1 MLHFSPLKQSI
12 IWFLVVIGLVFA
24 LPNVLPERIRGGQD
38 VVGTLPSF
46 VPSKTVN
53 LGLDLQGGTHLLYEV
68 DVSSVKQAKLEAA
81 VDDARQ
87 FLRSEKPIIPA
98 TGFRIVDS
106 TVSFRL
112 ARPAQMDLALKRLE
126 PINTVDQAS
135 LLTGGAKPPFVIESD
150 PVSGRIS
157 YTLEDEALEKEIRDA
172 VARSIEVIRQRI
184 DELGTRE
191 PTIQRKGDDR
201 IIVEVPGKSDPE
213 RIKELVGQTAKMTF
227 HMLDTSVSIGEA
239 MAGRIPPGAKLVES
253 VNPSEPNVL
262 IRRRPLVDGEDLIDS
277 KPSFN
282 QSGQPAVSFRFN
294 GKGARRFG
302 KATAE
307 NVGRRFA
314 IVLDDRVISAPVI
327 NSPILGGS
335 GIIEGGFTTETA
347 NDLSILLRAGA
358 LPAKLTVL
366 DQGSV
371 GAELGADSISA
382 GTIAL
387 IIGFV
392 AVVVFM
398 VLVYGFMGLIAD
410 AALIANVLL
419 IVGALS
425 ALQAT
430 LTLPGIA
437 GIILT
442 IGMAVD
448 ANVLIFGRVR
458 EEYRS
463 GRTPINAVET
473 GFIKARSTILD
484 ANITTLIAAVLLLQ
498 FGSGPVKGFGVTLAI
513 GIFTSVFTAFV
524 FSRMLT
530 SYWLFKAKPK
540 ALPI

>member
-1 MLHFSPLKQSI
+1 MLHFSKLKQAF
-12 IWFLVVIGLVFA
+12 IWLVVVAGLLYA
-24 LPNVLPERIRGGQD
+24 LPNVLPETIRGSDD
-38 VVGTLPSF
+38 VQGTLPGF
-46 VPSKTVN
+46 LPSKTVN

-68 DVSSVKQAKLEAA
+68 DVDSVKQAKLEAA
-81 VDDARQ
+81 ADDARQ
-87 FLRSEKPIIPA
+87 YLRSEKPLIPA
-98 TGFRIVDS
+98 TGFRVSGDK
-106 TVSFRL
+106 VSFRL
-112 ARPAQMDLALKRLE
+112 ARPDQMALALERIK
-126 PINTVDQAS
+126 PINTVDQAL
-135 LLTGGAKPPFVIESD
+135 LLTGNSKPPFIIESD
-150 PVSGRIS
+150 PQSGRI
-157 YTLEDEALEKEIRDA
+157 TLTLTDEALQKEAKDA

-191 PTIQRKGDDR
+191 PTIQRKGDNR

-227 HMLDTSVSIGEA
+227 HLLDTSVTVGEA
-239 MAGRIPPGAKLVES
+239 QAGRVPPGAKLVEGA
-253 VNPSEPNVL
+253 NPSEPYVL
-262 IRRRPLVDGEDLIDS
+262 IRRRPLVDGEDLVDS

-314 IVLDDRVISAPVI
+314 IVLDNKAISAPVI

-335 GIIEGGFTTETA
+335 GIIEGGFTTESA
-347 NDLSILLRAGA
+347 NDLAILLRAGA

-366 DQGSV
+366 DQGTV
-371 GAELGADSISA
+371 GAELGADSIRA

-392 AVVVFM
+392 SVVVFM
-398 VLVYGFMGLIAD
+398 VLVYGMLGLISD
-410 AALIANVLL
+410 LALIANVLL
-419 IVGALS
+419 MMGALS

-458 EEYRS
+458 EEYRN
-463 GRTPINAVET
+463 GKTPLNAIET
-473 GFIKARSTILD
+473 GYAKARSTILD

-513 GIFTSVFTAFV
+513 GIVTSVFTAFV
-524 FSRMLT
+524 FSRLLT
-530 SYWLFKAKPK
+530 SYWLLRAKPK
-540 ALPI
+540 SLPI